1 MCSAF
6 NASKAS
12 IKVNFDA
19 ICQEENSMTVANANG
34 LATIPTKVTKPI
46 EMIKVIVISST
57 ICLMVHSGWKSP
69 KMSHFIEQKF
79 IRNTKMVNLAIFVKS
94 VACGQR
100 VLPDRSIVNY
110 TNVDGKCQNN
120 RKFKCD
126 IFGDFHLV
134 FVKLDFQTSW
144 ISFCVT
150 RCLKITE
157 KVSFNITS
165 EASYV

>member
-57 ICLMVHSGWKSP
+57 ICLMVHSG
-69 KMSHFIEQKF
+69 
-79 IRNTKMVNLAIFVKS
+79 
-94 VACGQR
+94 
-100 VLPDRSIVNY
+100 
-110 TNVDGKCQNN
+110 
-120 RKFKCD
+120 
-126 IFGDFHLV
+126 
-134 FVKLDFQTSW
+134 
-144 ISFCVT
+144 
-150 RCLKITE
+150 
-157 KVSFNITS
+157 
-165 EASYV
+165 